1 MTYGE
6 FKAGVDEYIELV
18 DKGLKK
24 QANKTLFELAD
35 RFKAEVSEDE
45 ADGILHLFCRDILED
60 NGYPKFRE
68 FGFRG
73 TTQLPFQLSGLVFD
87 YLIRE
92 CEKNKMP
99 QMRWEY
105 QLFGKYYNPH
115 DPKCEHSPYEIL
127 ERAYNHPE
135 CDRLT
140 VDLYFDAQLNELGF
154 GAHHFPEGCCISR
167 EYYEECVSVCEKIL
181 SEKTISPEMEREYRE
196 YKTLYELFYNWIDN
210 GRVGRFDEICRDAG
224 LDFAPVPAY
233 YYTK

>member
-24 QANKTLFELAD
+24 QANKRLFEFTD
-35 RFKAEVSEDE
+35 RFRANVPEDE
-45 ADGILHLFCRDILED
+45 ADDILCLFCHDILED
-60 NGYPKFRE
+60 GGYPKFRE

-92 CEKNKMP
+92 CGRNKMP

-115 DPKCEHSPYEIL
+115 GQNNQHSPYEIL

-135 CDRLT
+135 CDQLT

-154 GAHHFPEGCCISR
+154 GAHHFPDGCCIAR
-167 EYYEECVSVCEKIL
+167 ETYEECVSVCEKIL
-181 SEKTISPEMEREYRE
+181 SEKTVSEEMQLEFHD
-196 YKTLYELFYNWIDN
+196 YKTLYELFYNWSDN
-210 GRVGRFDEICRDAG
+210 GRQENFAEICRNAG
-224 LDFAPVPAY
+224 LNFSPVEAF